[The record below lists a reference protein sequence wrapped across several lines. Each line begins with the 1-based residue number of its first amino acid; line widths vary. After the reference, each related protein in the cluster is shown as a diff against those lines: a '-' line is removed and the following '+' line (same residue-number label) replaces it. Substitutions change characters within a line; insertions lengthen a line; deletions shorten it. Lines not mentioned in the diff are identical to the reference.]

1 MNKPTPKIYRTT
13 NWSSYN
19 SALINRGN
27 LSIWFDPKTQ
37 WYAQPKGKHGRN
49 QTYSD
54 TAIQCCL
61 MIKSLFHLSLRMVT
75 GFVQSLI
82 HPYRLDWTA
91 PDYSTICRRQKHID
105 IAINY
110 QKSSNGLQLLVDST
124 GLKFLGEGEWKRKKH
139 QPEYRRQWR
148 KLHIGIDAETL
159 QIRAIQLTTNN
170 VSDSQVLGDLLDQI
184 PQDEQIDSVYTDGA
198 YDTKQCRQVIADRQ
212 AHAVIPPRKNAKPWK
227 DTKTSS
233 LERNELLRTVKRL
246 GRTIWKNWSGYH
258 RRSLI
263 ETKMHCIKLLGDKL
277 RARNFQSQVN
287 EIHARV
293 AVLNKFTDLG
303 RPHTQVA
310 T

>member
-82 HPYRLDWTA
+82 HLCRLDWTA

-184 PQDEQIDSVYTDGA
+184 PQDEQMDSVYTDGA

>member
-82 HPYRLDWTA
+82 HLCRLDWTA

-184 PQDEQIDSVYTDGA
+184 PQDEQINSVYTDGA

>member
-1 MNKPTPKIYRTT
+1 MNKPRPNIYRTL
-13 NWSSYN
+13 NWSLYN
-19 SALINRGN
+19 RALINRGN
-27 LSIWFDPKTQ
+27 IAIWFDPNTQ
-37 WYAQPKGKHGRN
+37 WYEQPHGKQGRN

-61 MIKSLFHLSLRMVT
+61 MIKSLFRLSLRMVT

-82 HPYRLDWTA
+82 QLFGLDWAA
-91 PDYSTICRRQKHID
+91 PDYSTLCRRQKHID
-105 IAINY
+105 ISICY
-110 QKSSNGLQLLVDST
+110 QRSSGGLHLLIDST

-159 QIRAIQLTTNN
+159 QIRAVQLTTNN
-170 VSDSQVLGDLLDQI
+170 ISDSQVLGHLLNQI
-184 PQDEQIDSVYTDGA
+184 PPAEPIDSVYTDGA
-198 YDTKQCRQVIADRQ
+198 YDTKQCREMISDRQ

-227 DTKTSS
+227 DTKISS
-233 LERNELLRTVKRL
+233 LERNELLRTVKHL
-246 GRTIWKNWSGYH
+246 GKTIWKNWSGYH
-258 RRSLI
+258 RRSLV

-277 RARNFQSQVN
+277 KARNFSSQVN

-293 AVLNKFTDLG
+293 AVLNKFTELG

>member
-82 HPYRLDWTA
+82 HLCRLDWTA

-277 RARNFQSQVN
+277 SARNFQSQVN

-293 AVLNKFTDLG
+293 AVLNKFTELG
-303 RPHTQVA
+303 RPHTRVVS
-310 T
+310 

>member
-82 HPYRLDWTA
+82 HLCRLDRTA

>member
-1 MNKPTPKIYRTT
+1 MKKPAPNIYRTI
-13 NWSSYN
+13 NWSKYN
-19 SALINRGN
+19 QALINRGN
-27 LSIWFDPKTQ
+27 ISIWFDPKTQ

-61 MIKSLFHLSLRMVT
+61 MIKSLFRLSLRMVT

-82 HPYRLDWTA
+82 YLCGLDWTA

-184 PQDEQIDSVYTDGA
+184 PQDEQINSVYTDGA

-227 DTKTSS
+227 DTKTSW

>member
-1 MNKPTPKIYRTT
+1 
-13 NWSSYN
+13 
-19 SALINRGN
+19 
-27 LSIWFDPKTQ
+27 
-37 WYAQPKGKHGRN
+37 
-49 QTYSD
+49 
-54 TAIQCCL
+54 
-61 MIKSLFHLSLRMVT
+61 MVT
-75 GFVQSLI
+75 GFVQSIIKL
-82 HPYRLDWTA
+82 YGLDWTA

-159 QIRAIQLTTNN
+159 QIRSIQLTTNN

-198 YDTKQCRQVIADRQ
+198 YDTKQCHQVIADRQ

-263 ETKMHCIKLLGDKL
+263 ETKMHYIKLLGDKL

-293 AVLNKFTDLG
+293 AVLNKFTDLD